1 MNENVNDLLKKIT
14 SYYTK
19 LSIGFEM
26 IAIFFIFKIPFCL
39 RQSNESS
46 VSKETWMWQII
57 LFTPTYGKNFAQL
70 KKNLCLAF

>member
-26 IAIFFIFKIPFCL
+26 IAIFFLYSKYLFVYANRMNQVCRRKLECGKLFYL
-39 RQSNESS
+39 LQSTAKTLLS
-46 VSKETWMWQII
+46 
-57 LFTPTYGKNFAQL
+57 
-70 KKNLCLAF
+70 